1 MSNFT
6 TTTGDFFHNI
16 ENAFL
21 VDHNYNITTSKKAF
35 QFITTLKLTKITTT
49 TKVVD
54 HYYENRNVKKKE
66 KNIEKISFV

>member
-1 MSNFT
+1 MSHFT

-21 VDHNYNITTSKKAF
+21 VDHNYNITTSKIAF
-35 QFITTLKLTKITTT
+35 QFITTLNLTKITTM
-49 TKVVD
+49 KVVN
-54 HYYENRNVKKKE
+54 HYYENQNVEKNE